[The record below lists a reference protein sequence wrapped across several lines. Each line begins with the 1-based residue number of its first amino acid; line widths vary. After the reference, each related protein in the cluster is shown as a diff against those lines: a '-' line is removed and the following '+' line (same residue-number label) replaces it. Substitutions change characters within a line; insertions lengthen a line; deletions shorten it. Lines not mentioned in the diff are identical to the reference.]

1 MAALVTTAPSALAQ
15 RRGAFAKGHASK
27 ASAVRA
33 CRVASLSRTRVKS
46 GWSVT
51 AAGGT
56 TIGAEE
62 MAKDASSAVPLI
74 GINPD
79 RVPLVE
85 AVNRG
90 ETSGEFNWEKQWYPV
105 AVIDLL
111 DTSKPHP
118 TTLLGKDVVV
128 WKDGYDKWNVFEDKC
143 PHRLAPL
150 SEGRVEDD
158 GTLLCAYHAWRFDGE
173 GKCTDMPQA
182 SSPAEED
189 RVKANPRSC
198 AYTRPCMEAQGLV
211 WAWGEGGKDA
221 ELEACINDKMAAWQF
236 QPIKAD
242 LPLRRTIRFKPN

>member
-1 MAALVTTAPSALAQ
+1 MAALVTTGPSALAQ
-15 RRGAFAKGHASK
+15 RRGTFAKGHASK

-46 GWSVT
+46 RWSVT

-62 MAKDASSAVPLI
+62 MAKDASSAMPLI

-128 WKDGYDKWNVFEDKC
+128 WKDGDDTWNVF
-143 PHRLAPL
+143 
-150 SEGRVEDD
+150 
-158 GTLLCAYHAWRFDGE
+158 
-173 GKCTDMPQA
+173 
-182 SSPAEED
+182 
-189 RVKANPRSC
+189 
-198 AYTRPCMEAQGLV
+198 
-211 WAWGEGGKDA
+211 
-221 ELEACINDKMAAWQF
+221 
-236 QPIKAD
+236 
-242 LPLRRTIRFKPN
+242 